1 MKQIDRMQYEIQ
13 RLNDELNNA
22 YLQLRNQRESEMRR
36 VHLLV
41 DELGWEKYKSIV
53 NPQRRITK

>member
-1 MKQIDRMQYEIQ
+1 MKQLDRMIYEIQ

-22 YLQLRNQRESEMRR
+22 YLQLKNQRENEIKRT
-36 VHLLV
+36 HLLI

-53 NPQRRITK
+53 NPKEHN